1 MSRIVVCFHYAKNR
15 ERAKLRIYNLRED
28 GEGILELPN
37 FKRVMRGYD
46 PEEVDKA
53 WAECHRN
60 LAEANASNREL
71 RLQINSLREQN
82 NEWGNRLRSYEK
94 MELDLRDA
102 LLSAQRVAN
111 QVKEEAERTAQ
122 QVLENA
128 KNEADSLITDT
139 QLQAEKKVS
148 ELEEILSTKTVQLE
162 ELEGKISELE
172 TLKEAFAA
180 RIEKAQLH
188 IEFLRNVFED

>member
-1 MSRIVVCFHYAKNR
+1 M
-15 ERAKLRIYNLRED
+15 
-28 GEGILELPN
+28 ELPN

-53 WAECHRN
+53 WAEYHRN

-82 NEWGNRLRSYEK
+82 NEWGNRLKAYEK

-111 QVKEEAERTAQ
+111 QVRDEAEHSAQ

-128 KNEADSLITDT
+128 KSDAEALITDT
-139 QLQAEKKVS
+139 QLQLEKKVLELEETLSLKTEFLS
-148 ELEEILSTKTVQLE
+148 ELEGRISDLATQKEVLE
-162 ELEGKISELE
+162 AVMEKAELQFELLRKVLEG
-172 TLKEAFAA
+172 
-180 RIEKAQLH
+180 
-188 IEFLRNVFED
+188 

>member
-1 MSRIVVCFHYAKNR
+1 M
-15 ERAKLRIYNLRED
+15 
-28 GEGILELPN
+28 ELPI

-53 WAECHRN
+53 WAEGHRN
-60 LAEANASNREL
+60 LAEANASNCEL

-82 NEWGNRLRSYEK
+82 NEWGNRLKAYEK

-111 QVKEEAERTAQ
+111 QVRDEAERSAQ

-128 KNEADSLITDT
+128 KSDAEALITDT
-139 QLQAEKKVS
+139 QLQLEKKVLELEETLSLKTELLS
-148 ELEEILSTKTVQLE
+148 ELEGRISDLATQKEVLE
-162 ELEGKISELE
+162 AVMEKAELQFELLRKVLEG
-172 TLKEAFAA
+172 
-180 RIEKAQLH
+180 
-188 IEFLRNVFED
+188 

>member
-1 MSRIVVCFHYAKNR
+1 M
-15 ERAKLRIYNLRED
+15 
-28 GEGILELPN
+28 ELPN

-82 NEWGNRLRSYEK
+82 NEWGNRLKAYEK

-111 QVKEEAERTAQ
+111 QVRDEAERSAQ

-128 KNEADSLITDT
+128 KSDAEALITDT
-139 QLQAEKKVS
+139 QLQLEKKVLELEETLSLKTELLS
-148 ELEEILSTKTVQLE
+148 ELEGRISDLATQKEVLE
-162 ELEGKISELE
+162 AVMEKAELQFELLRKVLEG
-172 TLKEAFAA
+172 
-180 RIEKAQLH
+180 
-188 IEFLRNVFED
+188 

>member
-1 MSRIVVCFHYAKNR
+1 
-15 ERAKLRIYNLRED
+15 
-28 GEGILELPN
+28 
-37 FKRVMRGYD
+37 MRGYD

-111 QVKEEAERTAQ
+111 QVKQEAERTAQ

-148 ELEEILSTKTVQLE
+148 ELEEILLTKTELLG

-172 TLKEAFAA
+172 TLKQAFAA
-180 RIEKAQLH
+180 RMEKAQLH
-188 IEFLRNVFED
+188 IEFLRNVLED